1 MNNSG
6 FLNVAKASF
15 KKYLET
21 GARSNEKL
29 KIFHGAISEDLY
41 NRLND
46 PFSYHVYS
54 LGFGHGTEKAIQ
66 GRYINKWVDITV
78 TNNSGE
84 PIAGIA
90 VKYVMSNYQQNSNN
104 YFENMLGETANI
116 RCSNIPY
123 FQMFII
129 PEYIPYFD
137 NSKQITK
144 WEHFDI
150 HNIEKYI
157 QLSKDNV
164 DSFLHTPN
172 KTLVAILDFNPSG
185 RGKLRTLSEYRNY
198 YLNNHFEA
206 LYSEAEYSFS
216 RGVVYNDY
224 DLFMNKVVH
233 TIKGL

>member
-1 MNNSG
+1 MNNYD
-6 FLNVAKASF
+6 FLKVAKASF

-29 KIFHGAISEDLY
+29 KIFHGSISKDLY

-46 PFSYHVYS
+46 PFNYHVYS
-54 LGFGHGTEKAIQ
+54 LGFGHGIEKTIQ

-78 TNNSGE
+78 TNSEDE

-129 PEYIPYFD
+129 PEYMPYFD
-137 NSKQITK
+137 KDGQIAK
-144 WEHFDI
+144 WEHFEI
-150 HNIEKYI
+150 HNIGKYI
-157 QLSKDNV
+157 QLSEDNA
-164 DSFLHTPN
+164 DLFLHTPN
-172 KTLVAILDFNPSG
+172 KTLVVILNFSPSG
-185 RGKLRTLSEYRNY
+185 RGKMRTLSEYRY
-198 YLNNHFEA
+198 FYLNNHFDA
-206 LYSEAEYSFS
+206 FYSNAEYHFS
-216 RGVVYNDY
+216 RGVIYNNY
-224 DLFMNKVVH
+224 DLFMEKIVH
-233 TIKGL
+233 MIKGF